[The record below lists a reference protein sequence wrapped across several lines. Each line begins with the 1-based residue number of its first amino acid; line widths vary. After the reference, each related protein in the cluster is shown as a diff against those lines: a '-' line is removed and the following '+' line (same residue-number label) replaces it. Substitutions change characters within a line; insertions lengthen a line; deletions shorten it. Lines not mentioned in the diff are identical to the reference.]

1 MKERNLET
9 LLARRIK
16 NMGGLCWKFV
26 SPGSVGVPDRI
37 CILSGRVVFVEVK
50 SSGSQPRPI
59 QQRRIQQ
66 LRDQG
71 IPVFVVDDMTG
82 VEEVLHALQAA

>member
-9 LLARRIK
+9 LLTQKIK

-26 SPGSVGVPDRI
+26 SPGIVGVPDRI
-37 CILSGRVVFVEVK
+37 CILDGRVVFVEVK
-50 SSGSQPRPI
+50 TTGRKPRPN

-71 IPVFVVDDMTG
+71 IPVFVVDGMSG
-82 VEEVLHALQAA
+82 VEEVLHALSAA